1 LWKECGLKSLFLLK
15 EIERMGGKKN
25 PNIEPILDMV
35 QDITLPEHTEMDKEL
50 AGVPSVFTNLT

>member
-1 LWKECGLKSLFLLK
+1 
-15 EIERMGGKKN
+15 MGGKKN

-35 QDITLPEHTEMDKEL
+35 QDITLPPHTEMDKEL